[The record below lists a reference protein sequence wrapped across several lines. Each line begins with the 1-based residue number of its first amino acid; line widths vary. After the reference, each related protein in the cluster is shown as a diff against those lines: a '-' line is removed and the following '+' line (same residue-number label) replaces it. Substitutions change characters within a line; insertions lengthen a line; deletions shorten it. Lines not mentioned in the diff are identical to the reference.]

1 MDAICL
7 FRLAYMVFNVDG
19 GISFFYLRARLKW
32 TDSFWQLDFV
42 ASDEFH
48 GKFDS
53 FCRTHVHYRLRL
65 LLILMDEF
73 KVESVVPKRQ
83 HNLKSNLGKVFS

>member
-1 MDAICL
+1 MVCL
-7 FRLAYMVFNVDG
+7 FKLAYIIFNADF
-19 GISFFYLRARLKW
+19 GISFCYLIARFKL
-32 TDSFWQLDFV
+32 TNSFRQLDFV